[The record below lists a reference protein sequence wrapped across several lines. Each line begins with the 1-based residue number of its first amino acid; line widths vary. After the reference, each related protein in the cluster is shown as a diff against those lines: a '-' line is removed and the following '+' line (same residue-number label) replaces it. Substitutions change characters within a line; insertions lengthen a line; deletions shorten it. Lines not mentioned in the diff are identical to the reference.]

1 MVSAPGV
8 SGSGRRA
15 DRRTSVLGLAV
26 AVVGLAGT
34 GGCAKERAAIN
45 RVQADALD
53 KSFFVGPDL
62 QSTAD
67 DPEFYK
73 RGTVVDVAYGAAQD
87 GLFTSS
93 YGEPMSR
100 IRWEI
105 TENTLNARL
114 SYERITG
121 TDDKGNQYNGVQLKA
136 SNDGQIVASYK
147 ITSHF
152 DIKNDYNPQTGE
164 NLNIVVE
171 NTTDRVWYERQ
182 YFRVDW
188 SQNLITDAYD
198 YDTLSL
204 IGVIGGVTYEPFA
217 YTVLDPSDPDAPHFD
232 ADAGYFDVTNKVYAT
247 PQQVD
252 LATLGAGTG
261 TIPACFLD
269 SAYVSSGTA
278 PAADCNPVELTI
290 RESFRKVVDTDYE
303 PENFDGVRFQTLG
316 AFNFDYRRGYTADYG
331 LVDQEWSRF
340 IARYNIWQLSH
351 YYTDPTNADPTMR
364 GAVPCATFATTE
376 VPTGDPNADPNRDD
390 DGDGTADECK
400 AAGAGSRCDV
410 FNQKCTLPYSA
421 RQVRTIPWYIAGDTT
436 LFDPTNWATVEWDL
450 AMKTAVQTARLV
462 ECRKTIATPCDPN
475 SPTVDACMQTHAA
488 GCDAAFPMWKGQQD
502 DNDEGVRIAR
512 DVDACRRDPHN
523 SGWDD
528 QTCVD
533 LANTEA
539 AAVAGERG
547 GTDSASSLAIGTIAA
562 MQPVIVLC
570 HNPVVAG
577 DHPACGAAGLA
588 VRTGDLRYNIV
599 LDIPDPQLPSYW
611 GIMTDGDDP
620 LTGEKVA
627 ASINI
632 WTATT
637 DLAAQQLV
645 DLVRY
650 ANGELSTPQITNGT
664 YIQNWVAGAKLSGG
678 GGLPTLPLDDV
689 NRRLAGT
696 TGMDIGS
703 FQSLTAAKPAP
714 EVQAMLDAGKATA
727 LDVQVRNDIASPAE
741 VHLAATLASARGSD
755 VETQLVNPAILELAG
770 MSPTASL
777 SGAVGAQISPLGLNN
792 PLAERQVNQLR
803 DNALAARGACLIDE
817 APEPTAMTGLA
828 DILAQKFP
836 KAANETPAGQQ
847 TRYDQMFQYV
857 RRRYHYAVIAHE
869 MGHSIGLRHNF
880 VSSSAPL
887 FYRPQYWQLRTRN
900 GQETTPCT
908 DAVTDG
914 STCIGPRYWDPVTPE
929 EQSNLIWMWMQSSVM
944 DYPGETS
951 QDMLGL
957 GATDF
962 AAARF
967 FYGDSVSVYT
977 NPSYKA
983 GTAIGTGITLA
994 TDTFGGLLGIR
1005 YGLKSSGTGT
1015 DDFHYAQLQ
1024 NNYQVLSG
1032 CHPTTPA
1039 QPASYDPT
1047 VDGAWNQVLDGHVVS
1062 VDGTPQKCRQQPVDY
1077 IGYSQLRAPTATE
1090 ENNGFYSGG
1099 PSVDPTTSRLRV
1111 PYAFASDNWADI
1123 GNVSVFRHD
1132 NGADPYEQIDF
1143 LVGTQED
1150 RHILDNYRRNRST
1163 FSLLS
1168 ASQRSF
1174 SRYNSKM
1181 QAISS
1186 GVGFLASIYKDLAV
1200 NQGYSFSTLWPLV
1213 ASLQLH
1219 ENVIAASV
1227 AFDHFTRELGRPEP
1241 GRAYKRPGAFADP
1254 VLHSA
1259 SDPDDYGPVNNM
1271 LGQTP
1276 VVIPNGST
1284 GFLRDVGFGGHP
1296 LENALSTT
1304 NGDFDIEYIENAG
1317 SYYDKINTAILFSL
1331 SEDRFISQ
1339 SRRDFYDARF
1349 RSIGM
1354 ADIFPDGFRR
1364 IIGNGLTGDRS
1375 LLAPHLQSNAA
1386 GQPILDTTADTS
1398 LDPMANLYP
1407 AFPLGWTSF
1416 WPSGGPE
1423 ICFSTQGR
1431 NACTNYFG
1439 DGSFAPAAPA
1449 NMMAVDPQ
1457 VGWEVQK
1464 FLIVWTVS
1472 FIKANQKTDWTD
1484 MMRIWRLGENT
1495 APEVTPR
1502 IEWQDPV
1509 SGETYYARAIGTEC
1523 LFGDATNNCAGGQIV
1538 QKGIAARVLE
1548 YANRLTANGYELD
1561 VVNYPATATSAAGFN
1576 AFGRAMVVQQ
1586 PDGTPVVKQ
1595 DPAINNVSPTGGLA
1609 PTVACDQNVTPTCTP
1624 LTIDQNHWA
1633 TELAAYK
1640 SVPDYLW
1647 QTEAI
1652 YGWFNAAG
1660 ALGVF

>member
-1 MVSAPGV
+1 MIK
-8 SGSGRRA
+8 R
-15 DRRTSVLGLAV
+15 GL
-26 AVVGLAGT
+26 LAGAIRRRLLAALALAQVA
-34 GGCAKERAAIN
+34 GAWGCAQERAPIN
-45 RVQADALD
+45 RVQPDALD
-53 KSFFVGPDL
+53 KSFFVGADL
-62 QSTAD
+62 QGIED

-93 YGEPMSR
+93 YGEPLSR

-114 SYERITG
+114 SYERIAG
-121 TDDKGNQYNGVQLKA
+121 TDGAGNQYSGVQLNA
-136 SNDGQIVASYK
+136 SNDGQIIASYT
-147 ITSHF
+147 IESQF

-171 NTTDRVWYERQ
+171 NTTDRPWYERQ

-188 SQNLITDAYD
+188 SQNLISDAYD

-204 IGVIGGVTYEPFA
+204 IGVLGGVTYSPFA

-232 ADAGYFDVTNKVYAT
+232 TTNGYFDVTNKVYAT

-252 LATLGAGTG
+252 LASLGAGSG
-261 TIPACFLD
+261 TIPACFLS
-269 SAYVSSGTA
+269 SAYVSGGTA

-290 RESFRKVVDTDYE
+290 RESYRKVVDTDYE
-303 PENFDGVRFQTLG
+303 PENFDGVRFATLG

-351 YYTDPTNADPTMR
+351 YYSDPTNADPTQR
-364 GAVPCATFATTE
+364 GALPCATFATTE
-376 VPTGDPNADPNRDD
+376 EPTGDPNADPNRDL
-390 DGDGTADECK
+390 DGDGTADECE

-410 FNQKCTLPYSA
+410 FTQKCTLPYAA
-421 RQVRTIPWYIAGDTT
+421 RQVRTNPWYVAGDTT

-450 AMKTAVQTARLV
+450 ALKTAVQTARLV
-462 ECRKTIATPCDPN
+462 ECRHTGGSNCD
-475 SPTVDACMQTHAA
+475 QTY
-488 GCDAAFPMWKGQQD
+488 PMWKGQQD

-512 DVDACRRDPHN
+512 DVDNCRRTQ
-523 SGWDD
+523 GWDA
-528 QTCVD
+528 QACTD
-533 LANTEA
+533 LANSEA

-547 GTDSASSLAIGTIAA
+547 GADASSTLAIGTVAA
-562 MQPVIVLC
+562 MPPIIVLC
-570 HNPVVAG
+570 HNPVVAA

-588 VRTGDLRYNIV
+588 PRTGDIRYNLV
-599 LDIPDPQLPSYW
+599 LAVPTPQTGSPW
-611 GIMTDGDDP
+611 GIMTDADDP

-650 ANGELSTPQITNGT
+650 ANGELSTAQITNGT
-664 YIQNWVAGAKLSGG
+664 YVQNWVAGAKLSGG

-689 NRRLAGT
+689 NRRLAST
-696 TGMDIGS
+696 TGLDIADY
-703 FQSLTAAKPAP
+703 QALTAAPPAP
-714 EVQAMLDAGKATA
+714 AVQAMLDAGKQVA
-727 LDVQVRNDIASPAE
+727 LDVQLRNDVASPAE
-741 VHLAATLASARGSD
+741 VQLASTLASARGSD

-770 MSPTASL
+770 MPPTASL
-777 SGAVGAQISPLGLNN
+777 SGTVGAQISPLGLNN
-792 PLAERQVNQLR
+792 PLAERQINQLR

-817 APEPTAMTGLA
+817 APEPTALTGLA
-828 DILAQKFP
+828 DILAKKFP
-836 KAANETPAGQQ
+836 AAANETPEGQQ
-847 TRYDQMFQYV
+847 SRYDQMFQYV

-869 MGHSIGLRHNF
+869 MGHSVGLRHNF

-900 GQETTPCT
+900 GAEQTPCT
-908 DAVTDG
+908 DAVDDG

-944 DYPGETS
+944 DYPGDTS

-957 GATDF
+957 GVTDF

-967 FYGDSVSVYT
+967 FYGDNISVYT
-977 NPSYKA
+977 NPSYQA
-983 GTAIGTGITLA
+983 GSAIGTGITLA
-994 TDTFGGLLGIR
+994 TDTFGGLYGIR
-1005 YGLKSSGTGT
+1005 YGVKSVGGTGT

-1024 NNYQVLSG
+1024 NNYQVLTG
-1032 CHPTTPA
+1032 CTATTPA
-1039 QPASYDPT
+1039 APASWDPT
-1047 VDGAWNQVLDGHVVS
+1047 VDGVWDPVLDGHIVS
-1062 VDGTPQKCRQQPVDY
+1062 VDGAPQKCRQQPVDY
-1077 IGYSQLRAPTATE
+1077 LGYSQLRQPTAAE

-1099 PSVDPTTSRLRV
+1099 PSVDPATGRTRV

-1132 NGADPYEQIDF
+1132 NGADPYEQINF

-1150 RHILDNYRRNRST
+1150 RHILDNYRRNRSD
-1163 FSLLS
+1163 FSLLT

-1174 SRYNSKM
+1174 DRYNSKM
-1181 QAISS
+1181 QAIVS
-1186 GVGFLASIYKDLAV
+1186 GVGFLASIYKDLSI
-1200 NQGYSFSTLWPLV
+1200 NQGYAFSTLWPLV
-1213 ASLQLH
+1213 AQQQLH
-1219 ENVIAASV
+1219 DNVIAATV

-1241 GRAYKRPGAFADP
+1241 GRHYKRPPAFNDP
-1254 VLHSA
+1254 VLRSD
-1259 SDPDDYGPVNNM
+1259 SDPDDFGPINST

-1284 GFLRDVGFGGHP
+1284 GFLRDVSFGGHP

-1304 NGDFDIEYIENAG
+1304 NGDFNVEYIENAG
-1317 SYYDKINTAILFSL
+1317 SYYDKINTAILLSL

-1349 RSIGM
+1349 RSVGM

-1364 IIGNGLTGDRS
+1364 LIANGLTGDRS
-1375 LLAPHLQSNAA
+1375 LLAPHLEASAN
-1386 GQPILDTTADTS
+1386 GSPLLDTTADTS
-1398 LDPMANLYP
+1398 VDPMANLYP
-1407 AFPLGWTSF
+1407 AFPIGWTSF
-1416 WPSGGPE
+1416 WPTGGPE

-1431 NACTNYFG
+1431 NACTNYDG

-1449 NMMAVDPQ
+1449 NLVAFDPQ

-1464 FLIVWTVS
+1464 FLIMWTVS

-1484 MMRIWRLGENT
+1484 MLRIWRLGQN
-1495 APEVTPR
+1495 AVPDVTPR
-1502 IEWQDPV
+1502 VEWQDPN
-1509 SGETYYARAIGTEC
+1509 SGEIYYAHAIGTEC
-1523 LFGDATNNCAGGQIV
+1523 LFGDATNSCAGGQIA

-1548 YANRLTANGYELD
+1548 YANQLTAKGYELD
-1561 VVNYPATATSAAGFN
+1561 VVNFPATATSAAGFN
-1576 AFGRAMVVQQ
+1576 AFGRAMVVAQ
-1586 PDGTPVVKQ
+1586 PDGTPIVAQ
-1595 DPAINNVSPTGGLA
+1595 DPAISNITPAGGLA
-1609 PTVACDQNVTPTCTP
+1609 PTTACDQNVTPGCTP
-1624 LTIDQNHWA
+1624 LTADQNHWA
-1633 TELAAYK
+1633 TELQSYK
-1640 SVPDYLW
+1640 SLPDYLW
-1647 QTEAI
+1647 QTEAV

>member
-1 MVSAPGV
+1 MVSAAGG
-8 SGSGRRA
+8 SRSGRRA
-15 DRRTSVLGLAV
+15 DRCTWVFSFAAV
-26 AVVGLAGT
+26 VVGLIGAW
-34 GGCAKERAAIN
+34 GCAKERPPIN

-171 NTTDRVWYERQ
+171 NTTDRVWYQRQ

-198 YDTLSL
+198 YDTLSQ
-204 IGVIGGVTYEPFA
+204 IGVFGAVTYEPFA

-232 ADAGYFDVTNKVYAT
+232 ATDGYFDVTNKVYAT

-252 LATLGAGTG
+252 LSTLGAGSG

-269 SAYVSSGTA
+269 IAYVNGGTY

-290 RESFRKVVDTDYE
+290 RESFRRVVDTDYE
-303 PENFDGVRFQTLG
+303 PESFDGVRAQAIG
-316 AFNFDYRRGYTADYG
+316 AFNFDYRRGYARNYG

-340 IARYNIWQLSH
+340 IGRYNIWQQSH
-351 YYTDPTNADPTMR
+351 FYSDPTNADPNMR
-364 GAVPCATFATTE
+364 GAIPCATMETTE

-400 AAGAGSRCDV
+400 GAGAGSRCDV

-421 RQVRTIPWYIAGDTT
+421 RKARIIPWYIAGDTT

-450 AMKTAVQTARLV
+450 ALRTAVQTSRLV
-462 ECRKTIATPCDPN
+462 ECRKTKGAD
-475 SPTVDACMQTHAA
+475 
-488 GCDAAFPMWKGQQD
+488 CDATFPMWAGQQD
-502 DNDEGVRIAR
+502 DNDEAVRIAR
-512 DVDACRRDPHN
+512 DVDACRRTTD
-523 SGWDD
+523 WDA
-528 QTCVD
+528 TACTD
-533 LANTEA
+533 LATSEA
-539 AAVAGERG
+539 TALGTERG
-547 GTDSASSLAIGTIAA
+547 TGAMTDALAIGTIAA
-562 MQPVIVLC
+562 MPPVIVLC
-570 HNPVVAG
+570 HNPVVAS
-577 DHPACGAAGLA
+577 DHPACGVVGLA
-588 VRTGDLRYNIV
+588 PRPGDLRYNIV
-599 LDIPDPQLPSYW
+599 LNIPNPQLPSYW

-637 DLAAQQLV
+637 DTAAQQLV

-650 ANGELSTPQITNGT
+650 ANGELSTDQITNGT
-664 YIQNWVAGAKLSGG
+664 YIQNWVAAAKLSGG
-678 GGLPTLPLDDV
+678 GGLPTLPKDDIT
-689 NRRLAGT
+689 RRLASAT
-696 TGMDIGS
+696 NLDING
-703 FQSLTAAKPAP
+703 FNALTAGTPGP
-714 EVQAMLDAGKATA
+714 EIQSVLDAGKAIA
-727 LDVQVRNDIASPAE
+727 LDVQMRNDVASPAQ
-741 VHLAATLASARGSD
+741 VQLAATLASARGSD

-770 MSPTASL
+770 LPPTASL
-777 SGAVGAQISPLGLNN
+777 SGAVGAVVSPLALNN
-792 PLAERQVNQLR
+792 PLAGRQINQLR

-828 DILAQKFP
+828 DILKKKFP
-836 KAANETPAGQQ
+836 TAANETPAAQQ
-847 TRYDQMFQYV
+847 GRYDQMLQYV

-869 MGHSIGLRHNF
+869 MGHSIGMRHDF

-900 GQETTPCT
+900 GQETVACV

-914 STCIGPRYWDPVTPE
+914 STCVGPRYWDPVTPE

-944 DYPGETS
+944 DYPGENS
-951 QDMLGL
+951 QDMIGL

-967 FYGDSVSVYT
+967 FYGDNVSVYT

-983 GTAIGTGITLA
+983 GTSVGTGITLA
-994 TDTFGGLLGIR
+994 TDTFGGLVGIQ
-1005 YGLKSSGTGT
+1005 YGLKSKNPSSGA
-1015 DDFHYAQLQ
+1015 DNFHYAQLQ
-1024 NNYQVLSG
+1024 NNYQVLTG
-1032 CHPTTPA
+1032 CYATTPTA
-1039 QPASYDPT
+1039 PADWNATLDGTWDP
-1047 VDGAWNQVLDGHVVS
+1047 VLDGHVVS

-1077 IGYSQLRAPTATE
+1077 VGYSQLRMPTSAE
-1090 ENNGFYSGG
+1090 ENGGFYNGG
-1099 PSVDPTTSRLRV
+1099 PSVEPTTGRLRV

-1132 NGADPYEQIDF
+1132 NGADPYEQVEF

-1163 FSLLS
+1163 FSLIG
-1168 ASQRSF
+1168 AAQRSF
-1174 SRYNSKM
+1174 TRYNSKL

-1186 GVGFLASIYKDLAV
+1186 GVGFLASIYRDLGAA
-1200 NQGYSFSTLWPLV
+1200 QGYSFSTLWPLV
-1213 ASLQLH
+1213 AKNQMH
-1219 ENVIAASV
+1219 DNVIAATV
-1227 AFDHFTRELGRPEP
+1227 AFDHFARELSRPEP
-1241 GRAYKRPGAFADP
+1241 GRHYKRPGAFADP

-1259 SDPDDYGPVNNM
+1259 TDPDDYGPVENM
-1271 LGQTP
+1271 LGQTQ
-1276 VVIPNGST
+1276 VVIPNGTT

-1304 NGDFDIEYIENAG
+1304 NGDYNVEYIENAG
-1317 SYYDKINTAILFSL
+1317 SYYDKINTAILLSL

-1354 ADIFPDGFRR
+1354 ADILPDGFRR
-1364 IIGNGLTGDRS
+1364 LIANGLTGDRS
-1375 LLAPHLQSNAA
+1375 LLAPRLQADATGS
-1386 GQPILDTTADTS
+1386 PVLDTTASTA

-1407 AFPLGWTSF
+1407 AVPLGWVSF

-1423 ICFSTQGR
+1423 VCFSTDGR

-1439 DGSFAPAAPA
+1439 DGGFAPAAPA
-1449 NMMAVDPQ
+1449 NMVAVDPQ

-1464 FLIVWTVS
+1464 FLIVWTIS

-1484 MMRIWRLGENT
+1484 MLRIWRLGQN
-1495 APEVTPR
+1495 ASPDVTPR
-1502 IEWQDPV
+1502 IEWQDPG
-1509 SGETYYARAIGTEC
+1509 SGEIYYAHTLGTEC
-1523 LFGDATNNCAGGQIV
+1523 LFGDATNNCAGGQIA

-1548 YANRLTANGYELD
+1548 YANRLTASGYELD
-1561 VVNYPATATSAAGFN
+1561 VVNFPATAGQPAGFN
-1576 AFGRAMVVQQ
+1576 AFGRAMVVHQ
-1586 PDGTPVVKQ
+1586 PDGTPVVQ
-1595 DPAINNVSPTGGLA
+1595 VDPAIRNVTTTGNTV
-1609 PTVACDQNVTPTCTP
+1609 PIVACDQNVTPTCTP
-1624 LTIDQNHWA
+1624 LTVDQNHWA
-1633 TELAAYK
+1633 TELKSYK

-1647 QTEAI
+1647 QTEAV